1 LRRAAQG
8 IVKILFEARLAVHI
22 DELVAGLPQLREFM
36 LERVQFYLREIQGFA
51 YDEVNAVLA
60 APATTLSDIADR
72 TDAVHYVRPTADFEP
87 LAASF
92 KRIKNILRQA
102 GVTSADSP
110 NPALL
115 TAGPEGRLYTQ
126 WHKVR
131 SQVEASASYR
141 DKLSAIAS
149 LRPHVDLFFDKVL
162 VNDPDPKIRQN
173 RLALLSGLLAEFS
186 TIADFS
192 EIVTQGA

>member
-1 LRRAAQG
+1 M
-8 IVKILFEARLAVHI
+8 F
-22 DELVAGLPQLREFM
+22 
-36 LERVQFYLREIQGFA
+36 ERVQFYLREIKGFA
-51 YDEVNAVLA
+51 YDEVNAVLS

-102 GVTSADSP
+102 GVTSAGNPKPELLSP
-110 NPALL
+110 
-115 TAGPEGRLYTQ
+115 GPERDLYTQ
-126 WHKVR
+126 WHCVR
-131 SQVEASASYR
+131 SQVETSGSYR
-141 DKLSAIAS
+141 EKLSAIAS
-149 LRPHVDLFFDKVL
+149 LRSHVDLFFDKVL
-162 VNDPDPKIRQN
+162 VNDPESAIRQN